1 MAGTGV
7 VWPVDAV
14 SGAPSYTGRMLRN
27 TQAPFLAG
35 ATAARPLGAISGVR
49 PGTPNVVSASST
61 TYTVT
66 PFAGIIDLEAAAIS
80 GPYAFAFNANVTGAV
95 TAASGSIARKDIV
108 YVQINDNAEGD
119 GTAGTPN
126 IKIDYLAG
134 TVASTAPATPAR
146 SFVIAEINVPISGGG
161 SPTVSWVA
169 PFSVA
174 AGAIL
179 PAPSFAALPSASS
192 SAGQYANPTDI
203 GVLVRSDGTSWLPAK
218 TELKSSDSL
227 DVGTTNGA
235 SVVMITRVF
244 PSLPFAS
251 VVDLD
256 FIGVAGNTGGGSG
269 TLSVAFAATAGALAI
284 TALPGATAA
293 VGGWVS
299 VTTANVLSLPANT
312 AATVTVATASTQQA
326 AYKGVM
332 RATRRAA

>member
-49 PGTPNVVSASST
+49 PGTPNVVSATST
-61 TYTVT
+61 LYTVT

-134 TVASTAPATPAR
+134 TVASTAPAAPAR
-146 SFVIAEINVPISGGG
+146 SFVIAEINVPVSGGG
-161 SPTVSWVA
+161 SPTVTWVA
-169 PFSVA
+169 PYSVA
-174 AGAIL
+174 AGAIQ
-179 PAPSFAALPSASS
+179 PIPSS
-192 SAGQYANPTDI
+192 SAY
-203 GVLVRSDGTSWLPAK
+203 PA
-218 TELKSSDSL
+218 S
-227 DVGTTNGA
+227 
-235 SVVMITRVF
+235 
-244 PSLPFAS
+244 PSA
-251 VVDLD
+251 
-256 FIGVAGNTGGGSG
+256 GVAVWDQT
-269 TLSVAFAATAGALAI
+269 TKALAI
-284 TALPGATAA
+284 HDGTQWTGGAWTNGTLAAGWSSGGSAGGGTFWAPFRYRLNALGEVEIQGQITPPAAVAPSAVFFTLPTGFRPAGQLEFPCSINTNAGRTLAGCQITAA
-293 VGGWVS
+293 GQMSFSAGSIQNVNLGQIVFA
-299 VTTANVLSLPANT
+299 TT
-312 AATVTVATASTQQA
+312 
-326 AYKGVM
+326 
-332 RATRRAA
+332 